1 MKSKISGSIRG
12 KMMYIFTILI
22 GLMGM
27 GLIALFMM
35 IFWYGYSSL
44 SQTYLQDVNRQTT
57 NNLENNIQKIEDI
70 HVKTLSSQTIQNQ
83 LRSINE
89 RGMDS
94 YRLQQC
100 QRLIER
106 ELAVEALYAS
116 YVVSVSVISLD
127 GTESSVKKM
136 EIGGT
141 LFGFSE
147 EEIYEANGT
156 TLWGLAGDEGRICSA
171 KAILDLKTMQPIGY
185 INIIYE
191 NSYFGEI
198 LKDIS
203 QEYSGASYLV
213 DEKGI
218 ITVTN
223 REEFLGEEFPLDVES
238 LREFGK
244 ARYDMLSNTQAFYY
258 VGSRMPNGWVLVQ
271 TVSTREFNRRLQL
284 FLWIT
289 VGVVLVVLV
298 ISFFCIRLATSR
310 ITQPT
315 QELVKSMKT
324 LGKDD
329 KYPRVKVVTKD
340 EIGMIGTEYN
350 KMAENIET
358 LIEKVY
364 KMELTQKQAELE
376 FLQMQINPH
385 FLYNA
390 LDTISWMALEK
401 GDMDISE
408 MTIALAELLRATI
421 QKESFIS
428 LEEEMKT
435 VKDYL
440 LIQKERF
447 GEKVS
452 VHYEVDQE
460 TLECQVPNFILQPLI
475 ENAII
480 HGLEPKIGKGMLNI
494 SVQIQDERLF
504 FVIEDDGVGMDE
516 KEIFFLY
523 QKCRENDTKKSI
535 GLKNVYRR
543 LLLCYGEGSL
553 LQIEGKKGEGTRVSF
568 SIPAVY

>member
-1 MKSKISGSIRG
+1 MKRKISGSIRG

-27 GLIALFMM
+27 GLIVLFMM

-83 LRSINE
+83 LRSINQ

-198 LKDIS
+198 LKDVS

-223 REEFLGEEFPLDVES
+223 REGFLGKEFPLDVES
-238 LREFGK
+238 LREFGR
-244 ARYDMLSNTQAFYY
+244 ARYDVLSNTQAFYY

-271 TVSTREFNRRLQL
+271 TVSTREFNRRLEL

-408 MTIALAELLRATI
+408 MTIALADLLRATI

-440 LIQKERF
+440 FIQKERF

-452 VHYEVDQE
+452 VRYEVDQE

-494 SVQIQDERLF
+494 SIQIQDERLF

>member
-27 GLIALFMM
+27 GLIVLFMM

-83 LRSINE
+83 LRNINQ

-203 QEYSGASYLV
+203 HPPV
-213 DEKGI
+213 RK
-218 ITVTN
+218 
-223 REEFLGEEFPLDVES
+223 
-238 LREFGK
+238 
-244 ARYDMLSNTQAFYY
+244 
-258 VGSRMPNGWVLVQ
+258 
-271 TVSTREFNRRLQL
+271 
-284 FLWIT
+284 
-289 VGVVLVVLV
+289 
-298 ISFFCIRLATSR
+298 
-310 ITQPT
+310 
-315 QELVKSMKT
+315 
-324 LGKDD
+324 
-329 KYPRVKVVTKD
+329 
-340 EIGMIGTEYN
+340 
-350 KMAENIET
+350 
-358 LIEKVY
+358 
-364 KMELTQKQAELE
+364 
-376 FLQMQINPH
+376 
-385 FLYNA
+385 
-390 LDTISWMALEK
+390 
-401 GDMDISE
+401 
-408 MTIALAELLRATI
+408 
-421 QKESFIS
+421 
-428 LEEEMKT
+428 
-435 VKDYL
+435 
-440 LIQKERF
+440 
-447 GEKVS
+447 
-452 VHYEVDQE
+452 
-460 TLECQVPNFILQPLI
+460 
-475 ENAII
+475 
-480 HGLEPKIGKGMLNI
+480 
-494 SVQIQDERLF
+494 
-504 FVIEDDGVGMDE
+504 
-516 KEIFFLY
+516 
-523 QKCRENDTKKSI
+523 
-535 GLKNVYRR
+535 
-543 LLLCYGEGSL
+543 
-553 LQIEGKKGEGTRVSF
+553 F
-568 SIPAVY
+568 SC

>member
-27 GLIALFMM
+27 GLIVLFMM

-83 LRSINE
+83 LRNINQ

-223 REEFLGEEFPLDVES
+223 REEFLGKEFPLDVES

-271 TVSTREFNRRLQL
+271 TV
-284 FLWIT
+284 
-289 VGVVLVVLV
+289 
-298 ISFFCIRLATSR
+298 
-310 ITQPT
+310 
-315 QELVKSMKT
+315 
-324 LGKDD
+324 
-329 KYPRVKVVTKD
+329 
-340 EIGMIGTEYN
+340 
-350 KMAENIET
+350 
-358 LIEKVY
+358 
-364 KMELTQKQAELE
+364 
-376 FLQMQINPH
+376 
-385 FLYNA
+385 
-390 LDTISWMALEK
+390 
-401 GDMDISE
+401 
-408 MTIALAELLRATI
+408 
-421 QKESFIS
+421 
-428 LEEEMKT
+428 
-435 VKDYL
+435 
-440 LIQKERF
+440 
-447 GEKVS
+447 
-452 VHYEVDQE
+452 
-460 TLECQVPNFILQPLI
+460 
-475 ENAII
+475 
-480 HGLEPKIGKGMLNI
+480 
-494 SVQIQDERLF
+494 
-504 FVIEDDGVGMDE
+504 
-516 KEIFFLY
+516 
-523 QKCRENDTKKSI
+523 
-535 GLKNVYRR
+535 
-543 LLLCYGEGSL
+543 
-553 LQIEGKKGEGTRVSF
+553 
-568 SIPAVY
+568 

>member
-1 MKSKISGSIRG
+1 
-12 KMMYIFTILI
+12 
-22 GLMGM
+22 
-27 GLIALFMM
+27 
-35 IFWYGYSSL
+35 
-44 SQTYLQDVNRQTT
+44 
-57 NNLENNIQKIEDI
+57 
-70 HVKTLSSQTIQNQ
+70 
-83 LRSINE
+83 
-89 RGMDS
+89 
-94 YRLQQC
+94 
-100 QRLIER
+100 
-106 ELAVEALYAS
+106 
-116 YVVSVSVISLD
+116 
-127 GTESSVKKM
+127 
-136 EIGGT
+136 
-141 LFGFSE
+141 
-147 EEIYEANGT
+147 
-156 TLWGLAGDEGRICSA
+156 
-171 KAILDLKTMQPIGY
+171 
-185 INIIYE
+185 
-191 NSYFGEI
+191 
-198 LKDIS
+198 
-203 QEYSGASYLV
+203 
-213 DEKGI
+213 
-218 ITVTN
+218 
-223 REEFLGEEFPLDVES
+223 
-238 LREFGK
+238 
-244 ARYDMLSNTQAFYY
+244 
-258 VGSRMPNGWVLVQ
+258 
-271 TVSTREFNRRLQL
+271 
-284 FLWIT
+284 
-289 VGVVLVVLV
+289 
-298 ISFFCIRLATSR
+298 
-310 ITQPT
+310 
-315 QELVKSMKT
+315 MKT

-401 GDMDISE
+401 GD

-543 LLLCYGEGSL
+543 LLLCYGEGCCRLKGRRGKEQGLVFLSL
-553 LQIEGKKGEGTRVSF
+553 RFISP
-568 SIPAVY
+568 S